1 MKTKKLFINV
11 ALIILSSLLI
21 FSACFVTI
29 RLVKN
34 NSEEA
39 SALVL
44 SENKEI
50 TKKIAHEGMILL
62 KNDGN
67 CLPLKSSMNVVGYG
81 GLAEAVYTTGENTG
95 TGTPTQV
102 KLSDG
107 YVFGG
112 GGSGWVSSTG
122 TISPKEGLENAV
134 KKGQIASFTHYM
146 TSADKGEFDRAIY
159 IIVRT
164 AAEDADLIESDF
176 YLTDGEKNEID
187 NLINHYGKEK
197 VCVLLNTPNVIDTSY
212 LLEKDVGAILQT
224 WLAGQEAGNAI
235 ADILTGQVSPSGKTT
250 DTWAKS
256 LDDYVTTKEYTNPIR
271 IRYEEDLY
279 IGYRWFETFDPNYNR
294 VNFEFGYGL
303 SYTTFDVKVTAVKM
317 KDKEANFYVTVTN
330 TGDTYSGKEV
340 VQIYYQTPNDVI
352 DAPAKQLIA
361 YDKTATLAP
370 GASENM
376 VLTVNINDMASFDD
390 TGVIAKNAYVLQAG
404 KYNFYVGNS
413 IKNAG
418 KKGVVAYYTQGANEV
433 TEQLSELEYLQTSL
447 DRRLTSDGTYE
458 ILNDYNTGSVETHYV
473 NKGGATIIDAPD
485 IYSSRDDYY
494 QNANLRA
501 WWYNNYGCW
510 SYFTGYTMNQI
521 VRHLNNEGRQIP
533 LRYKL
538 YVADIS
544 HAYNLELFVTNE
556 YGYCAD
562 LFDISVDYTF
572 DDVDNGVATGFTVA
586 CDQTADWKTANR
598 VVAGQI
604 EFAKT
609 GYCLLTIKAKA
620 NCGLDYICLYDN
632 TVAPDEKSEIVAEAY
647 ADKTN
652 EGNVVTEE
660 LGITGYCVGNLQNG
674 NFVEYNVYANAGA
687 YWLSLNLSSVIQAIE
702 NYADVYVNG
711 TKAGTISTKRTGA
724 HPFDG
729 ATSDN
734 WWSYKETPAIKVNL
748 VNGENKIKLQIV
760 GTTSRGNETHTN
772 LNKLIF
778 RPESMGKPNITYSDN
793 TSDYEWISSTES
805 PYSALDR
812 VYTYTDVIQGN
823 ISALDYVKQFNVW
836 ELATLG
842 ITCFYKNETNSN
854 VGGFGGIAEGPYTDN
869 ATDPNFPDSLNNYTT
884 GVTTKYGLPYG
895 NFSDGPAGT
904 RFGDTSTNVPEK
916 YRYSTYFPCMTMLAS
931 SWNDDL
937 AFEFGVAYG
946 KEAAGV
952 GVSVSLMPG
961 VNIHRNPLCG
971 RNFEYFAEDPYI
983 TGWMAA
989 NVIKGVQSAG
999 AGTSIKHFA
1008 MNNQETGRFFSDTRV
1023 SVRAMR
1029 EIYLEGFRIA
1039 ITNSNPTTV
1048 MSCYNQIN
1056 GTPGASNYD
1065 LLTTILRDE
1074 WGFEGIVESDWGEW
1088 HYDTTTGI
1096 KNGGN
1101 IRSFGYSPLY
1111 LQQIVTAYQQHYIT
1125 YDELANNAAQV
1136 VNMMVKTN
1144 AQAIGNSRLQGNGVT
1159 TVNATSYLTCGDGSN
1174 KQWNYLYH
1182 SYVNAIGENGGVVES
1197 KNTTGI
1203 FGTAKLETNGYDT
1216 YLSNLNENSGAYYT
1230 LFVEKAGDYYLSYLI
1245 NIQGYEG
1252 QYGNFKIVIDGNV
1265 VDTFTNPNKIKT
1277 ANDWYGVDYMTGDGG
1292 AKKITLSAGLHRMFV
1307 DSNGSYYNIH
1317 NFVFSKEAP
1326 SSVVATGNGNTQT
1339 VTKENG
1345 TIVAT
1350 EYTLKTGT
1358 IKKERTWL
1366 TNPNPGDGASYNASV
1381 VYAFN
1386 VVDEGKY
1393 GLQYNL
1399 NIGGTTWSFGNFD
1412 VYIDSVKVDDFTNV
1426 KHTTNASAG
1435 DYTSFALYTGD
1446 DGLKTT
1452 YLSKGIH
1459 VLQLNVKI
1467 SDFNIGDIVLKYI
1480 EEEDFSFEQLIESD
1494 DLKKVDGAGLWVS
1507 VSGNGGL
1514 RYKVT
1519 LPKTA
1524 TAKTVVKAVLVPT
1537 TVNMESVTLD
1547 NYSSF
1552 GGRMV
1557 EASSSIK
1564 GDTATYVA
1572 EFKDIKQADFKKD
1585 FVAKFFVISTE
1596 NGMSVQ
1602 KTIVSDA
1609 RNCYDVANALLAKG
1623 TYSQQQLSVYLK

>member
-11 ALIILSSLLI
+11 MLAILSALLI

-29 RLVKN
+29 RLFKN

-39 SALVL
+39 NALVL

-62 KNDGN
+62 KNDNN
-67 CLPLKSSMNVVGYG
+67 CLPLKSNMKVAGYG
-81 GLAEAVYTTGENTG
+81 GLDEAVYVTGENTG

-122 TISPKEGLENAV
+122 TISPKVGLDNAV

-146 TSADKGEFDRAIY
+146 TSSETGEYDRAIY

-164 AAEDADLIESDF
+164 AAEDADLVESDF
-176 YLTDGEKNEID
+176 YLTDGEKNEIN

-212 LLEKDVGAILQT
+212 LIEKDVGAILQT

-279 IGYRWFETFDPNYNR
+279 IGYRWFETFDPNYER

-376 VLTVNINDMASFDD
+376 VLTVNIDDMASFDD

-494 QNANLRA
+494 KEANLRG
-501 WWYNNYGCW
+501 WWYNNYSCW

-521 VRHLNNEGRQIP
+521 VRQLNNEGRQIP

-562 LFDISVDYTF
+562 LFDISIDYTL

-586 CDQTADWKTANR
+586 CGQTSDWKTANR
-598 VVAGQI
+598 IVAGQI
-604 EFAKT
+604 NFAKT
-609 GYCLLTIKAKA
+609 GYCLLTIKPKA

-647 ADKTN
+647 ASKTN
-652 EGNVVTEE
+652 EGNPVTEE
-660 LGITGYCVGNLQNG
+660 LGINGYCVGNLQNG

-687 YWLSLNLSSVIQAIE
+687 YYLSLNVSSVIQAIE

-729 ATSDN
+729 ASADN
-734 WWSYKETPAIKVNL
+734 WYSYKETPAIKVNL

-778 RPESMGKPNITYSDN
+778 RPESMGAPNITYSDN
-793 TSDYEWISSTES
+793 TSDYAWISSTDS

-836 ELATLG
+836 ELASLG
-842 ITCFYKNETNSN
+842 IAHSFKNETNSN
-854 VGGFGGIAEGPYTDN
+854 VGGFGGVAEGPYTDSS
-869 ATDPNFPDSLNNYTT
+869 DSNFPNSLYNNTT
-884 GVTTKYGLPYG
+884 GVTSIYGLPYG

-904 RFGDTSTNVPEK
+904 RFGDTSTSVPEK

-961 VNIHRNPLCG
+961 INIHRNPLCG

-1039 ITNSNPTTV
+1039 ITNANPTTV

-1074 WGFEGIVESDWGEW
+1074 WDYEGIVESDWGEW

-1101 IRSFGYSPLY
+1101 IRSFGYSPIY
-1111 LQQIVTAYQQHYIT
+1111 LQQIVTAYQQRYIS
-1125 YDELANNAAQV
+1125 YDELANNAAQI
-1136 VNMMVKTN
+1136 VNMMIKTN
-1144 AQAIGNSRLQGNGVT
+1144 AQATGNSRLQGTGVT
-1159 TVNATSYLTCGDGSN
+1159 TVNASSYLTCGDGSGT
-1174 KQWNYLYH
+1174 QWNYLYH
-1182 SYVNAIGENGGVVES
+1182 SYVNAISENGGVVES

-1203 FGTAKLETNGYDT
+1203 FGTAKLETNGRDT
-1216 YLSNLNENSGAYYT
+1216 YLSNLNESSGAYYT
-1230 LFVEKAGDYYLSYLI
+1230 LFVEEAGDYYLSYLI
-1245 NIQGYEG
+1245 NIQGYDG
-1252 QYGNFKIVIDGNV
+1252 QYGNFKVVIDGKV
-1265 VDTFTNPNKIKT
+1265 VDTFTNPSKIKT
-1277 ANDWYGVDYMTGDGG
+1277 ATDWYGVDYMTGDDG
-1292 AKKITLSAGLHRMFV
+1292 AKKITLSAGLHRMFI

-1317 NFVFSKEAP
+1317 DFIFSKEAP
-1326 SSVVATGNGNTQT
+1326 SNVVTGGNGNTQT

-1345 TIVAT
+1345 KINAI
-1350 EYTLKTGT
+1350 EYTLKTGA
-1358 IKKERTWL
+1358 IKKESTWL
-1366 TNPNPGDGASYNASV
+1366 TNPNPGDSVPYSASV
-1381 VYAFN
+1381 TYAFN
-1386 VVDEGKY
+1386 VVDEGEY
-1393 GLQYNL
+1393 GLEYVL
-1399 NIGGTTWSFGNFD
+1399 NIGGTTWSFGDFD
-1412 VYIDSVKVDDFTNV
+1412 VYIDGVKADDFTNPQKV
-1426 KHTTNASAG
+1426 TNAAAG
-1435 DYTSFALYTGD
+1435 DYTSFATYTGD
-1446 DGLKTT
+1446 NGLKTVNLT
-1452 YLSKGIH
+1452 KGIH
-1459 VLQLNVKI
+1459 TLQLNVKI
-1467 SDFNIGDIVLKYI
+1467 SDFNIESVNLKYVG
-1480 EEEDFSFEQLIESD
+1480 EEEFAFEQLTESSS
-1494 DLKKVDGAGLWVS
+1494 LEKVDGAGLWVS
-1507 VSGNGGL
+1507 VGTNGGL
-1514 RYKVT
+1514 RYQMT
-1519 LPKTA
+1519 MPKNA
-1524 TAKTVVKAVLVPT
+1524 VGNTVVKAVLVP
-1537 TVNMESVTLD
+1537 NSVDINGVSLS
-1547 NYSSF
+1547 NYASL
-1552 GGRMV
+1552 GGKMV
-1557 EASSSIK
+1557 DATAYYN
-1564 GDTATYVA
+1564 GDVAIYQA
-1572 EFKDIKQADFKKD
+1572 EFKDIASSDFKTE
-1585 FVAKFFVISTE
+1585 FVVKFFVTSTVD
-1596 NGMSVQ
+1596 NMSVY
-1602 KTIVSDA
+1602 KTVVGDA
-1609 RNCYDVANALLAKG
+1609 RSCYGVASALLAKG
-1623 TYSQQQLSVYLK
+1623 TYSQEQLSNYLK